1 MKSATGWN
9 WLASLAFVFAL
20 LAFSDQVTLAAAPA
34 AGGAVKVSAYA
45 PAEDLDNQ
53 MDEYLKNLAKTVESA
68 ESFKDESGN
77 LTKDANTMAVLA
89 LVIGLHD
96 QESKYKAAAPA
107 LLKASQALAEVK
119 DYEAAKKAAAGVIA
133 ALDSKESA
141 NLKWEKVAS
150 LPELMKQV
158 PNVHTKLKM
167 KITGTRLKS
176 QAKATQGYTAAIA
189 AIAQA
194 SIVDASPAK
203 TPEDVQ
209 KWQTYCVDMRDAAA
223 AVNAAIRKQDRATLD
238 DTMTKLQKSCD
249 DCHKAFHQEALSK

>member
-1 MKSATGWN
+1 MKLATGWN
-9 WLASLAFVFAL
+9 WLASLTFVFAVL
-20 LAFSDQVTLAAAPA
+20 SVGAKEGFVAAADTP
-34 AGGAVKVSAYA
+34 VKVSAYA
-45 PAEDLDNQ
+45 PAEDLDTQ
-53 MDEYLKNLAKTVESA
+53 MDEYLKSLAKTVET
-68 ESFKDESGN
+68 EQTFKDESGN
-77 LTKDANTMAVLA
+77 LIKDAHTMAVLA
-89 LVIGLHD
+89 MVIALSD

-119 DYEAAKKAAAGVIA
+119 DYEAAKKAAAGVVV
-133 ALDSKESA
+133 ALDTKEPA

-189 AIAQA
+189 AIGQA
-194 SIVDASPAK
+194 SIIDTKEAK

-209 KWQTYCVDMRDAAA
+209 KWQTFCVEMRDASA
-223 AVNAAIRKQDRATLD
+223 AVNAAIRKQDRAAVE
-238 DTMTKLQKSCD
+238 DTMARLQKSCD
-249 DCHKAFHQEALSK
+249 ECHKVFHQAALSK